1 MSTKTLTLTALLT
14 ALLCIAGPVTL
25 PVGPVPLS
33 LTTAVMMLM
42 ALLLGEKALLC

>member
-25 PVGPVPLS
+25 PSTLLKLS
-33 LTTAVMMLM
+33 SYTFQSQ
-42 ALLLGEKALLC
+42 